1 VKRFDVVYNL
11 DAAQKIDLL
20 YFFQNEWWSDTRT
33 EGDLET
39 ILKGSS
45 FIVGMLDPD
54 DGRLVAF
61 SRVLTDTFMFAY
73 IYDVIVLRGYRRQGL
88 GKLLIETTLAHP
100 MIKNIKS
107 VELICMKELIPFY
120 QNFGF
125 TTDYGFS
132 VSMRRWVDPD

>member
-1 VKRFDVVYNL
+1 MKRFDVVHSL

-20 YFFQNEWWSDTRT
+20 YFFQNEWWTDTRT
-33 EGDLET
+33 EEDLEI

-61 SRVLTDTFMFAY
+61 SRVLTDTFMSAY
-73 IYDVIVLRGYRRQGL
+73 IYDVIVLRGYRRSGL

-107 VELICMKELIPFY
+107 VELICSKELLPFY
-120 QNFGF
+120 QKFGF

-132 VSMRRWVDPD
+132 VPVRRWVDGQ